1 MNPFWIEKLLK
12 NRVKGKMGRLY
23 FNYKG
28 DFIFYGELCD
38 EVFIFILIVLSI
50 SFIVVAMMYL

>member
-1 MNPFWIEKLLK
+1 
-12 NRVKGKMGRLY
+12 MGRLY

-28 DFIFYGELCD
+28 DFIFYGEPCD